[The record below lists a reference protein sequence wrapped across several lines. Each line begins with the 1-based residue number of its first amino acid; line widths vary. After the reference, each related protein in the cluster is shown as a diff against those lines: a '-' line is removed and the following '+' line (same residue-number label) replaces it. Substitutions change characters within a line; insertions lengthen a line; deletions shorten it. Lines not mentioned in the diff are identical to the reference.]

1 MKELFTKFSEPKKP
15 LKSENIVRAQARKV
29 AEEGWIF
36 LEDKPALIGKMV
48 RAARAKTMV
57 TLRINDSKME
67 YSTIV
72 VDVDRQ
78 TGTYKLDQL
87 MDDKAHSLLEP
98 GATLKMYGFVDGVKS
113 HWDGTVLRIEPGE
126 EMVSKSGKVLKSVV
140 YVVHCP
146 FEMYFIQRRN
156 SFRLAP
162 GMHRTIQMQFESFGE
177 MIDVEVR
184 DISIEGVGLWLYRDP
199 DNYGIVVKQPV
210 SGILVWD
217 SFRAEVD
224 FTCLWINETKEGLG
238 WRLGGTYQF
247 KDEHKMRDIERLIR
261 GGELELLREERG

>member
-1 MKELFTKFSEPKKP
+1 MKDLLSKFSEPKKP
-15 LKSENIVRAQARKV
+15 VKSENIVRAQARKI

-48 RAARAKTMV
+48 RAARGKTMV
-57 TLRINDSKME
+57 TLKINESKME

-78 TGTYKLDQL
+78 SGTYKLDQL
-87 MDDKAHSLLEP
+87 MDEKAHSQIEP
-98 GATLKMYGFVDGVKS
+98 GAILKMYGYIDGVKS
-113 HWDGTVLRIEPGE
+113 HWDGSVLRIEPGD
-126 EMVSKSGKVLKSVV
+126 EMVSKSGQVLKSVV

-156 SFRLAP
+156 SFRLSP
-162 GMHRTIQMQFESFGE
+162 GMHRTIKMQFESFGE

-184 DISIEGVGLWLYRDP
+184 DISVEGVGLWLFRDP
-199 DNYGIVVKQPV
+199 DNYGIAAKHTVPGVL
-210 SGILVWD
+210 IWE

-224 FTCLWINETKEGLG
+224 FTCLWVNETKEGLG
-238 WRLGGTYQF
+238 WRVGGLYTC
-247 KDEHKMRDIERLIR
+247 KDDHKLRDIERLIR

>member
-1 MKELFTKFSEPKKP
+1 
-15 LKSENIVRAQARKV
+15 
-29 AEEGWIF
+29 
-36 LEDKPALIGKMV
+36 
-48 RAARAKTMV
+48 
-57 TLRINDSKME
+57 
-67 YSTIV
+67 
-72 VDVDRQ
+72 
-78 TGTYKLDQL
+78 
-87 MDDKAHSLLEP
+87 
-98 GATLKMYGFVDGVKS
+98 
-113 HWDGTVLRIEPGE
+113 
-126 EMVSKSGKVLKSVV
+126 
-140 YVVHCP
+140 
-146 FEMYFIQRRN
+146 
-156 SFRLAP
+156 
-162 GMHRTIQMQFESFGE
+162 MQFESFGE